1 MKYTQEVLDHKKKLQ
16 ETIFRMI
23 DENLKIN
30 AETRELIFQQ
40 DIEIKLKS
48 EIIKS
53 CNTTEERLL
62 DLKKYLP
69 SKF

>member
-1 MKYTQEVLDHKKKLQ
+1 
-16 ETIFRMI
+16 MI